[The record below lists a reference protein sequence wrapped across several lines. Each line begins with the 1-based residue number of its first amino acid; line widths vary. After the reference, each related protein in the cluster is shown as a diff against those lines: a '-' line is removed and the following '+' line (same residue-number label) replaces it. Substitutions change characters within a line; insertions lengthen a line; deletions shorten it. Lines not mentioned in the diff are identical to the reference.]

1 MTQLLIRLFIREPG
15 DPSQPAVRA
24 AYGRLAGLVGIVCNV
39 LLFVGKFTAGTLF
52 GSIAI
57 TADAVNNL
65 SDASSNVVSLLGFKL
80 ASRPA
85 DEKHPFGHARYEY
98 LAGLSVSVMILAI
111 GLSLLKESFVKV
123 LHPEAVTFSLLS
135 VAVLAASIAVKLWMS
150 RFNRVIGERIDS
162 DTLRATAADSRNDV
176 ISTAAVLAA
185 TLLYK
190 LTGVAVIDGIMGL
203 AVAAFILWSGAG
215 LVRDTLSPLLGES
228 PDPALVHHIE
238 KKVMSYPGVLGM
250 HDLMV
255 HDYGPGQQFASLHV
269 EFAAETDVLK
279 AHDLIDNIERD
290 FLRDDHLQLTIHYDP
305 IVTADHAVADMRGY
319 LTETLHGIDPALS
332 LHDLRIVPGET
343 HTNVLFDL
351 VLPAGYKGDRADV
364 MRRLREAARQKNEGA
379 ICVIKIEQNYAGHED

>member
-1 MTQLLIRLFIREPG
+1 MTQLLIRLFIREKG
-15 DPSQPAVRA
+15 DPLQPAVRA

-39 LLFVGKFTAGTLF
+39 LLFVGKFTACTLF

-123 LHPEAVTFSLLS
+123 LHPEAVTFSVLS

-185 TLLYK
+185 T
-190 LTGVAVIDGIMGL
+190 
-203 AVAAFILWSGAG
+203 S
-215 LVRDTLSPLLGES
+215 
-228 PDPALVHHIE
+228 
-238 KKVMSYPGVLGM
+238 VMPCS
-250 HDLMV
+250 
-255 HDYGPGQQFASLHV
+255 
-269 EFAAETDVLK
+269 T
-279 AHDLIDNIERD
+279 
-290 FLRDDHLQLTIHYDP
+290 
-305 IVTADHAVADMRGY
+305 
-319 LTETLHGIDPALS
+319 ALS
-332 LHDLRIVPGET
+332 MASTAL
-343 HTNVLFDL
+343 
-351 VLPAGYKGDRADV
+351 
-364 MRRLREAARQKNEGA
+364 
-379 ICVIKIEQNYAGHED
+379 

>member
-1 MTQLLIRLFIREPG
+1 MTQLLIRLFIKEND
-15 DPSQPAVRA
+15 DPSQPAVRT
-24 AYGRLAGLVGIVCNV
+24 AYGRLASVVGIVCNV

-65 SDASSNVVSLLGFKL
+65 SDASSNIISLLGFKL
-80 ASRPA
+80 ASMPA
-85 DEKHPFGHARYEY
+85 DEKHPYGHARFEY

-111 GLSLLKESFVKV
+111 GLSLLKESFLKV
-123 LHPEAVTFSLLS
+123 LHPEQMIFSVLS
-135 VAVLAASIAVKLWMS
+135 VAVLLASIAVKLWMS
-150 RFNRVIGERIDS
+150 RFNQIIGDRIDS
-162 DTLRATAADSRNDV
+162 ETLRATAADSRNDV
-176 ISTAAVLAA
+176 ISTSAVLAA

-190 LTGVAVIDGIMGL
+190 FTGIAVIDGIMGL
-203 AVAAFILWSGAG
+203 AVAVFILWSGFG

-228 PDPALVHHIE
+228 PDPDLVHHIE

-269 EFAAETDVLK
+269 EFAAETDVLV
-279 AHDLIDNIERD
+279 AHDMVDNIEQD
-290 FLRDDHLQLTIHYDP
+290 FMRNDHLQVTIHYDP
-305 IVTADHAVADMRGY
+305 IVTADHAVADLRGY
-319 LTETLHGIDPALS
+319 LAETLHAIDPALS

-351 VLPAGYKGDRADV
+351 VLPPSYKGDSAGV
-364 MRRLREAARQKNEGA
+364 MRQLREAARKKDERY
-379 ICVIKIEQNYAGHED
+379 ICVIKVEQNYAGHEG